1 MRHQQG
7 WKGVMAAGTAASSYS
22 WAGPPPFVLTFLPPC
37 SSPFKK
43 VHLHLLKTKPNPGV
57 ASCVEL
63 SLNIW
68 ISLLCRTHTKLL
80 VQVANESALVLFIF
94 SHPAFPVL
102 ESGVLD
108 VKR

>member
-1 MRHQQG
+1 MGWLQG
-7 WKGVMAAGTAASSYS
+7 LQFRPTAGLDHL
-22 WAGPPPFVLTFLPPC
+22 PFVLTFLPSC
-37 SSPFKK
+37 SSQ
-43 VHLHLLKTKPNPGV
+43 HLHLLKTKPNPDV

-68 ISLLCRTHTKLL
+68 ISLLCCTHTKVL
-80 VQVANESALVLFIF
+80 VQVANESALILFIF

>member
-1 MRHQQG
+1 M
-7 WKGVMAAGTAASSYS
+7 
-22 WAGPPPFVLTFLPPC
+22 
-37 SSPFKK
+37 
-43 VHLHLLKTKPNPGV
+43 HLHLLKTKPNPGV